1 MSKDSIEY
9 LIQKVGQDI
18 TYREIMKRAKPFATK
33 LSIANVDQIIDV
45 SWPNPKGPVQMSLEQ
60 EEPSAA

>member
-1 MSKDSIEY
+1 
-9 LIQKVGQDI
+9 
-18 TYREIMKRAKPFATK
+18 MKRAKPFATK

-45 SWPNPKGPVQMSLEQ
+45 SRPNPKGPVQMSLEQ